1 MSILRILSLAEAE
14 MLAAAK
20 YYELQSTG
28 LGHRF
33 LNEVEQVFTSILKL
47 PNAGTVVRGNIRRRI
62 LKRFPFAVMYIEEAS
77 EIQVVAIVD
86 MRRRPDYWIS
96 RI

>member
-1 MSILRILSLAEAE
+1 MLPPAETE

-20 YYELQSTG
+20 YYESESEG

-33 LNEVEQVFTSILKL
+33 LNEVGRVSKSIIEI
-47 PNAGTVVRGNIRRRI
+47 PNAGTVVRGNVRRRI
-62 LKRFPFAVMYIEEAS
+62 LQRFPFALLYVIEAI
-77 EIQVVAIVD
+77 EIQVVAVVD
-86 MRRRPDYWIS
+86 MRRQPDYWIS